1 VLYKGEIRK
10 MPHSYSLGKPE
21 AVDYILKNVSKKAK
35 ILDVGPGVGTYS
47 DLLTPHGYVLDG
59 VEIYMGYIKAYDLHN
74 KYRLVFCDDIM
85 TFNTSRYNFIILGD
99 VLEHLEEKD
108 AQSLLG
114 RIGRCLV
121 AVPYLCPQSGV
132 EFEHEGIKLVNPHEE
147 HKQADLTPEN
157 MLTRY
162 PALKELWRDEQYG
175 YYVKEK

>member
-1 VLYKGEIRK
+1 

-21 AVDYILKNVSKKAK
+21 AVDYILKNVNKKSK

-47 DLLTPHGYVLDG
+47 NLLRPYGYLLDC
-59 VEIYMGYIKAYDLHN
+59 VEIYMGYIKAYDLHE

-85 TFNTSRYNFIILGD
+85 TFNTSRYDFIILGD
-99 VLEHLEEKD
+99 VLEHLEKKD
-108 AQSLLG
+108 AQVLLD
-114 RIGRCLV
+114 RIGWCLV

-157 MLTRY
+157 MLIRY
-162 PALKELWRDEQYG
+162 PELKELWRDEQYG

>member
-1 VLYKGEIRK
+1 

-35 ILDVGPGVGTYS
+35 ILDVGPGVGTY
-47 DLLTPHGYVLDG
+47 T
-59 VEIYMGYIKAYDLHN
+59 
-74 KYRLVFCDDIM
+74 
-85 TFNTSRYNFIILGD
+85 
-99 VLEHLEEKD
+99 
-108 AQSLLG
+108 LLG